1 MDFAAPHLSRDET
14 EFAESCRSL
23 GRPDDATGEALVRRR
38 ARSTSDAATTPAN
51 TLRTFYSEAE
61 IAWIA
66 AQMRQGKS
74 DTSIASAL
82 SARRGETVSR
92 KAIQNAVLR
101 HPVLRLVERA
111 KPKPGPKGKRAG
123 GVMAGHIV
131 KRAAA
136 GAAPVIARPAKPVGS
151 KIVYDAASLH
161 VALVDLAAGQ
171 CRFPVN
177 DAGEGEPHLFCGQ
190 PIRRGSY
197 CAHHHERA
205 TARVCEA
212 A

>member
-1 MDFAAPHLSRDET
+1 MPFEAPHLSRDET
-14 EFAESCRSL
+14 EFAESSRSL
-23 GRPDDATGEALVRRR
+23 GWPADAIGEALARRR
-38 ARSTSDAATTPAN
+38 ARASAAPPN

-61 IAWIA
+61 IDWIA

-82 SARRGETVSR
+82 SAKRGETVSR
-92 KAIQNAVLR
+92 KAIQNAVQR
-101 HPVLRLVERA
+101 HPVLRLVDRA
-111 KPKPGPKGKRAG
+111 KPKPGPKAKRAG

-136 GAAPVIARPAKPVGS
+136 RVAPVIARPAKTAGS

-177 DAGEGEPHLFCGQ
+177 DAGEDQPHLFCGQ

>member
-1 MDFAAPHLSRDET
+1 MALDQQLLSRDEA

-23 GRPDDATGEALVRRR
+23 GWPDDAIGEALARRR
-38 ARSTSDAATTPAN
+38 ARTSAQVQPVPAT
-51 TLRTFYSEAE
+51 TLRTAYSEAE

-74 DTSIASAL
+74 DTSIASML
-82 SARRGETVSR
+82 SAKRGETVSR

-136 GAAPVIARPAKPVGS
+136 RPTPVVARPGKPAGS

-177 DAGEGEPHLFCGQ
+177 DAGQGETHLFCGQ
-190 PIRRGSY
+190 PTRIGAY